1 MHSLLLTN
9 MGKIGRKYQSE
20 FCKNYDWFIA
30 VADLGGE
37 ERPLSPIFKIFMQ
50 FSAKIMLNKIVFEW
64 DAYRPL
70 VDCIPACTA
79 QRGVYL
85 PGGRYLPGGYLPGDV
100 AAQGGVPA
108 WGV

>member
-1 MHSLLLTN
+1 
-9 MGKIGRKYQSE
+9 
-20 FCKNYDWFIA
+20 
-30 VADLGGE
+30 
-37 ERPLSPIFKIFMQ
+37 
-50 FSAKIMLNKIVFEW
+50 MLNKIAFQW

-79 QRGVYL
+79 QSGVYL
-85 PGGRYLPGGYLPGDV
+85 PGGRYLPRGYLPGDV